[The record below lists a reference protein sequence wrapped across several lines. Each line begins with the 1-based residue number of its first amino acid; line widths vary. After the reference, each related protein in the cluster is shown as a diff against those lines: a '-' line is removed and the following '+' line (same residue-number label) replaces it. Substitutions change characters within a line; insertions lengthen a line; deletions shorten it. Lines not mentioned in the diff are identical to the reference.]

1 MMTTVRRIR
10 RKMISGTSSGFTMI
24 EAIIG
29 IALMGIAMLG
39 LAQIFLLGVA
49 NNRRAGEIA
58 SASFFA
64 QQRIDY
70 LRALTAAELDGYPS
84 AARGESADETI
95 DANGDGVSEFRRIT
109 QITPGSLS
117 YTVKILVFPAAQI
130 GAAAATL
137 TADPWGNRARA
148 VINTVIGR

>member
-1 MMTTVRRIR
+1 MTAMRRILKSLKSR
-10 RKMISGTSSGFTMI
+10 RRAGFSLI

-29 IALMGIAMLG
+29 IAVMGIAMLG

-70 LRALTAAELDGYPS
+70 LRALTADELNGYPS

-95 DANGDGVSEFRRIT
+95 DANGDGTREFRRIT
-109 QITPGSLS
+109 QVTAGNLS
-117 YTVKILVFPAAQI
+117 YGVKVLVFPASTI
-130 GAAAATL
+130 GAAASAL
-137 TADPWGNRARA
+137 IADPSGNRVRA
-148 VINTVIGR
+148 VINTVISR

>member
-1 MMTTVRRIR
+1 
-10 RKMISGTSSGFTMI
+10 MI

-95 DANGDGVSEFRRIT
+95 DANGDGIAEFRRIT
-109 QITPGSLS
+109 QITSGNLS
-117 YTVKILVFPAAQI
+117 YTVKVLIFPAALI
-130 GAAAATL
+130 GADAAAL
-137 TADPWGNRARA
+137 TANPWGNRARA
-148 VINTVIGR
+148 VINTVISR